1 MPKAYLLDNGL
12 RNSLVNNFELPAF
25 RFDKGEL
32 FENQYFKLLVEKYI
46 PDEIAFWRTSDGNE
60 VDFVMSRVEHPYA
73 VEVKYNKNV
82 IRENKYKVFKDAY
95 PEIPLS
101 FAYFEPFDEDFFR
114 CGKKM

>member
-12 RNSLVNNFELPAF
+12 RNSFVNNFELPAF

-32 FENQYFKLLVEKYI
+32 FENQYFKLLLEEYTT
-46 PDEIAFWRTSDGNE
+46 DDIAFWRTSDGNE
-60 VDFVMSRVEHPYA
+60 VDFVMSREHPFA

-101 FAYFEPFDEDFFR
+101 FAFLEPFDEDFFR